1 MIDFLKTFGKG
12 LLYFIL
18 LPLIILFL
26 LIYGFYLFILFII
39 SIFKI
44 IVLFFQ
50 GKNVSIKD
58 ELDEEALKI
67 LRSKKDKK
75 INENDNS
82 SNKGIIHNTYN
93 TFNLDVD
100 SKKLTNNSNL
110 IDENDI
116 LYKKDAIEVDTQKEN
131 KDD

>member
-26 LIYGFYLFILFII
+26 LIYGFYLFILFLI

-75 INENDNS
+75 INENDNP
-82 SNKGIIHNTYN
+82 SNKGVIHNTYN